1 MEKELATCE
10 VVFEY
15 RALQEL
21 WPAGFT
27 LEEAAEELENGAND
41 SGFTLSD
48 DPKEYILDR
57 AESMV
62 EHADGK
68 EILTEDQLERLV
80 FERPVVAD
88 YVEAGD

>member
-10 VVFEY
+10 EVFEY
-15 RALQEL
+15 TALQEL

-27 LEEAAEELENGAND
+27 LEEAAEELENEADDRGL
-41 SGFTLSD
+41 TLSD
-48 DPKEYILDR
+48 DPKEYALYR
-57 AESMV
+57 AESRV
-62 EHADGK
+62 ESADGA
-68 EILTEDQLERLV
+68 EFLTEDQLERLV